1 MNLASSTITSTV
13 PVMVRPMP
21 LITRDR
27 CIRPR
32 TAGSVSVRRC
42 RVQCRSMPVWLTVN
56 ETNTPTTY
64 SWIKAV
70 TSASKAT
77 ISTTAATASTM
88 IPLL

>member
-1 MNLASSTITSTV
+1 M
-13 PVMVRPMP
+13 
-21 LITRDR
+21 ITRDR

-32 TAGSVSVRRC
+32 ATGSVSVRRS
-42 RVQCRSMPVWLTVN
+42 RVQCRSMPVWLTVK

-64 SWIKAV
+64 SWINAV

-77 ISTTAATASTM
+77 ISTTAAIASTM